1 MEELKPKHFQAA
13 MMLATGMA
21 SKDVARELKVAQET
35 ISQWKK
41 IRHFMQ
47 SIKTFVGRLSK
58 VPEMV

>member
-21 SKDVARELKVAQET
+21 SKDVARELKVVQET

-41 IRHFMQ
+41 I
-47 SIKTFVGRLSK
+47 SITSSWRQINTH
-58 VPEMV
+58 